1 MRRRNKDGRNEWTL
15 WQKIIAKT
23 PRKNKV
29 RGQLMTAIG
38 TTAGIVLASGVVT
51 APLGILAL
59 TITAVLTGGMAFNDA
74 TKTIEDV
81 KDNK

>member
-1 MRRRNKDGRNEWTL
+1 MEANRKRNKDGLTL

-38 TTAGIVLASGVVT
+38 TGASIALMSGVVT
-51 APLGILAL
+51 APLGVLAL
-59 TITAVLTGGMAFNDA
+59 AITAVLTGGMAFSDA
-74 TKTIEDV
+74 TKTVKDA

>member
-1 MRRRNKDGRNEWTL
+1 MRRRNKDGRDELTL
-15 WQKIIAKT
+15 WQKIISKT

-38 TTAGIVLASGVVT
+38 TGASIALMSGVVT
-51 APLGILAL
+51 APLGVLAL
-59 TITAVLTGGMAFNDA
+59 AITAVLTGGMAFSDA
-74 TKTIEDV
+74 TKTVKDA